1 MMKSFSSIC
10 AAIASKEQTPRTDI
24 SRAKAKLCA
33 KAIPTLKPVNGPGP
47 IPTTTSST
55 SLIASPS

>member
-1 MMKSFSSIC
+1 MKSASWIC
-10 AAIASKEQTPRTDI
+10 AAIASKEQTPRTGI

-33 KAIPTLKPVNGPGP
+33 KAIPTRRPVKGPGP

-55 SLIASPS
+55 SLTARAS